1 MADEPEP
8 PEHSEDGDIEID
20 VESVDQKRCL
30 SGNFILA
37 VLQIDSQSVRL
48 DDLWSRQNCNAIRK
62 NKGQWTDQEVRVFE
76 KGLELFGHK
85 WTKIADLLET
95 RTAAQ
100 EIEESESLIL
110 ISALTSS
117 KVHLKMDE
125 TSEELN
131 VDDSLSSAED
141 VTYST
146 G

>member
-1 MADEPEP
+1 MLL
-8 PEHSEDGDIEID
+8 SFRIEVHFFPLKKKIGM
-20 VESVDQKRCL
+20 L
-30 SGNFILA
+30 SNNSFVSL
-37 VLQIDSQSVRL
+37 
-48 DDLWSRQNCNAIRK
+48 
-62 NKGQWTDQEVRVFE
+62 
-76 KGLELFGHK
+76 
-85 WTKIADLLET
+85 
-95 RTAAQ
+95 Q

-131 VDDSLSSAED
+131 VDDSPSSADD